1 MKKRAVRQIA
11 AAMAVVMAATT
22 AGCGS
27 AAKEEGT
34 VAVTGTESAKTEA
47 KEEKLVVAIQTNSF
61 ITDYEDNYFTH
72 YMEDK
77 LGIDIEFYLL
87 PTSSDEVKTKISLM
101 ASSGEDLPDVLLV
114 DGCLSTE
121 SILQYGSSGVFLSL
135 NEYLGDSEKMP
146 NYNKIPEEDKVI
158 MEAAQTMA
166 DGNMY
171 SLSKYEPMTW
181 NATPYR
187 NFINRAWLDKLGLE
201 VPKTTDELKEVL
213 IAFRDQD
220 PNGNG
225 VADEIGI
232 YGMQSGGYGQN
243 VTASLMNAF
252 TFWNG
257 SVNGGLTLNDDGT
270 QVIAPFTTEEWK
282 QGLLYMN
289 DLYKEGL
296 LSPSIFIDD
305 ETQFKATLNGETNVV
320 GFVSI
325 GSLGNYTE
333 AATNKNFLE
342 MELIEPLAGPQG
354 IRYTPYAENC
364 PQQEMMIFAD
374 TDNVD
379 LAIRFA
385 DEFFDPYTSIVS
397 RNGEEG
403 VDWTVDE
410 KDLEGRTN
418 AYVEEGL
425 YDKVTMAILQDVW
438 AVNNT
443 QTWHCVNPR
452 YSSLDT
458 NNTVSESLNYNKDD
472 PTQLVAKSLKLY
484 FDKHPEHIL
493 TPLHYTVEE
502 VEEIQDAIVNIP
514 EYVSQMMAEFIT
526 GARDI
531 ESEWDAYLA
540 ELNGMGLEQWL
551 ACAQAAYGR

>member
-1 MKKRAVRQIA
+1 
-11 AAMAVVMAATT
+11 MAATT

-201 VPKTTDELKEVL
+201 VPKTTDELKW
-213 IAFRDQD
+213 
-220 PNGNG
+220 
-225 VADEIGI
+225 EI
-232 YGMQSGGYGQN
+232 
-243 VTASLMNAF
+243 
-252 TFWNG
+252 
-257 SVNGGLTLNDDGT
+257 
-270 QVIAPFTTEEWK
+270 
-282 QGLLYMN
+282 
-289 DLYKEGL
+289 
-296 LSPSIFIDD
+296 
-305 ETQFKATLNGETNVV
+305 
-320 GFVSI
+320 
-325 GSLGNYTE
+325 
-333 AATNKNFLE
+333 
-342 MELIEPLAGPQG
+342 
-354 IRYTPYAENC
+354 IRKRLRIKT
-364 PQQEMMIFAD
+364 
-374 TDNVD
+374 
-379 LAIRFA
+379 
-385 DEFFDPYTSIVS
+385 
-397 RNGEEG
+397 
-403 VDWTVDE
+403 
-410 KDLEGRTN
+410 
-418 AYVEEGL
+418 
-425 YDKVTMAILQDVW
+425 
-438 AVNNT
+438 
-443 QTWHCVNPR
+443 
-452 YSSLDT
+452 
-458 NNTVSESLNYNKDD
+458 
-472 PTQLVAKSLKLY
+472 SLKW
-484 FDKHPEHIL
+484 
-493 TPLHYTVEE
+493 
-502 VEEIQDAIVNIP
+502 N
-514 EYVSQMMAEFIT
+514 
-526 GARDI
+526 
-531 ESEWDAYLA
+531 
-540 ELNGMGLEQWL
+540 
-551 ACAQAAYGR
+551 